1 MASTLLSPMLNE
13 VLQSVTFMD
22 DGNIVA
28 SYKKKGASDWQTS
41 PINLAHFYVKDDKI
55 YVQLHI
61 NQILSTRASV
71 SEIVT
76 LLTDMQMYLMEGI
89 PMTYSLTADAV
100 QISLTTDA
108 AKSILTL
115 LTSDFL
121 RDKVVGILPDDIS
134 PIVQPILEQMSE
146 VLKSTSKLEIQL
158 SLKK

>member
-1 MASTLLSPMLNE
+1 
-13 VLQSVTFMD
+13 
-22 DGNIVA
+22 
-28 SYKKKGASDWQTS
+28 
-41 PINLAHFYVKDDKI
+41 
-55 YVQLHI
+55 
-61 NQILSTRASV
+61 
-71 SEIVT
+71 
-76 LLTDMQMYLMEGI
+76 MEGI